1 MSAHEQNTY
10 FDDKA
15 LSAMIVAYDR
25 ACRSLQPSGLT
36 PIVRE
41 MIGKRIIEAARQGE
55 RDPEIL
61 HQRALKTLGIEEAA
75 SVLQRRSFSP
85 PDLTL

>member
-61 HQRALKTLGIEEAA
+61 HQRALKNSRHRG
-75 SVLQRRSFSP
+75 SGQRIARSFSP
-85 PDLTL
+85 LT